1 MPGVLAA
8 VGGGDAGARVRAA
21 ARPWLGRE
29 LLGLDVLEPDR
40 RVALAAVGERAGL
53 VRSDAT
59 GVVVAFEGELVAS
72 CGVVQGVAATV
83 RLLRAYLESGPAIV
97 PPDGSFTAAIWDP
110 RTRELMLVTDH
121 AGTRPLY
128 VSADGRRVLAASEL
142 KALAAAG
149 VAHHPNRR
157 TLLQGVELV
166 RGGRIRTFAAGAPR
180 SPALS
185 ISAWPGRSTRTAAA
199 R

>member
-1 MPGVLAA
+1 
-8 VGGGDAGARVRAA
+8 
-21 ARPWLGRE
+21 
-29 LLGLDVLEPDR
+29 VLEPDR

-59 GVVVAFEGELVAS
+59 GVVVAFEGELFAS
-72 CGVVQGVAATV
+72 SGVVQGVAAAV
-83 RLLRAYLESGPAIV
+83 RVLRAYLESGPAIV

-142 KALAAAG
+142 KALVAAG
-149 VAHHPNRR
+149 VAPKLDLTGFAEVAAYEQHLGGR
-157 TLLQGVELV
+157 TLLEGVELV
-166 RGGRIRTFAAGAPR
+166 RGGRIRTFPAGSPR
-180 SPALS
+180 SPRLS
-185 ISAWPGRSTRTAAA
+185 ISAWYGGSTRMATS